1 MKIIRK
7 VKISAVSYLNSL
19 PFIYGLENYGKITEL
34 IDLHKDIPSICA
46 DKLINNDVEIGLI
59 PVAEIYKLKN
69 PFIVSNY
76 CIGASGKVETVLLLS
91 DVPVFEID
99 KIYLDYHSRTSVNL
113 LKILVKKHWKTK
125 VEYINGEEG
134 FESNIKGK
142 TGGLII
148 GDRAFSY
155 LEKFKY
161 GYDLSDEWTKFAK
174 LPFVFAA
181 WVSNIRLEDKF
192 IREFNN
198 ALTFGLENKE
208 KIIKNFRVK
217 NKNSKIDIEKYL
229 NYDISYF
236 LDSEKRKGME
246 LFLDLL
252 RTEII

>member
-1 MKIIRK
+1 MKGIRK
-7 VKISAVSYLNSL
+7 VKVSAVSYLNSL
-19 PFIYGLENYGKITEL
+19 PFIYGLEKYGKIIEL
-34 IDLHKDIPSICA
+34 IDLQKDIPSVCA

-59 PVAEIYKLKN
+59 PVAEIRKIKN
-69 PFIVSNY
+69 SFIVSNY
-76 CIGASGKVETVLLLS
+76 CIGAFGKVETVLLLS
-91 DVPVFEID
+91 DVPVFEIK

-134 FESNIKGK
+134 FENNIKGK

-161 GYDLSDEWTKFAK
+161 VYDLSEEWTRYAK

-181 WVSNIRLEDKF
+181 WVSNSELEDEF
-192 IREFNN
+192 INEFNN
-198 ALTFGLENKE
+198 ALKFGLENKG
-208 KIIKNFRVK
+208 KIIENYRTKN
-217 NKNSKIDIEKYL
+217 NNSNIDIEKYL
-229 NYDISYF
+229 NSDISYF

-246 LFLDLL
+246 LFLELL
-252 RTEII
+252 RKEIL